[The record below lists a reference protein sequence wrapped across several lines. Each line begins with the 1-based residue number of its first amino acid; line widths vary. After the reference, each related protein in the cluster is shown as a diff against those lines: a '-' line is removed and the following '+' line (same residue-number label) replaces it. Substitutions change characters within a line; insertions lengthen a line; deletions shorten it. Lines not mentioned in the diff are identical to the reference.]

1 MDEEQTGRAV
11 GGSRK
16 KMDRQKLLWWG
27 DRLARWGLSLI
38 FLFAAVPKLFDVHGF
53 GKIIGAYAILPDVML
68 LPVAIILPVVEI
80 LFAIGL
86 LFNGWKSKV
95 GCAVLLLLF
104 ILLLSY
110 SIWVGLDIDCGCFGP
125 EDPES
130 SAFHGLK
137 SALLRDI
144 AMLLPLVYS
153 FWYHRYRH
161 INFQFFGE
169 KRQ

>member
-1 MDEEQTGRAV
+1 MILDRYRA
-11 GGSRK
+11 
-16 KMDRQKLLWWG
+16 LLWS
-27 DRLARWGLSLI
+27 DRLARWGISLI

-53 GKIIGAYAILPDVML
+53 AKIIGAYAILPDML
-68 LPVAIILPVVEI
+68 LLPTAIILPIAEI
-80 LFAIGL
+80 LFAVGL
-86 LFNGWKSKV
+86 FFNGWKSKI
-95 GCAVLLLLF
+95 GCAVLLLMF
-104 ILLLSY
+104 IVLLSY

-125 EDPES
+125 EDPEF

-153 FWYHRYRH
+153 FWYHRYRY
-161 INFQFFGE
+161 INFQFLGE